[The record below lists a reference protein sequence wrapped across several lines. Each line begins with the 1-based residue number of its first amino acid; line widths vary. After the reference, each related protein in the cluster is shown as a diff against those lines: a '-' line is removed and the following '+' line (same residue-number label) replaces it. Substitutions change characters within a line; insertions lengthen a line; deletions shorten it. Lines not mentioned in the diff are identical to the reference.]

1 MGNTIPVP
9 SCLPSSMIHLLPF
22 VVVVVVSREL
32 TSEIDKRKDVL
43 LNACEENEQLQ
54 EKKLLGFFLLS
65 FFQFG
70 SQKLAVT
77 ILGSSK
83 L

>member
-1 MGNTIPVP
+1 
-9 SCLPSSMIHLLPF
+9 MIHLLPF

-65 FFQFG
+65 FFQFR

>member
-1 MGNTIPVP
+1 MGKYY
-9 SCLPSSMIHLLPF
+9 SCSFLPPQFNDSSLTF
-22 VVVVVVSREL
+22 FVVVVSREL

-65 FFQFG
+65 FFQFR